1 MDHLDTTLQKNNME
15 NQKNLF
21 LAIVI
26 SMAIIFGFQLLVPQP
41 ERVPVSEDQTV
52 EQSSVDLNIQNT
64 NSQIIV
70 NRNEVISSSGRVS
83 FDNGKIKGSIN
94 LEGGIID
101 DLVLEEF
108 RETLDPTSD
117 LIEFLNPLGSQD
129 AYYLDTGWVS
139 SDNTLE
145 LPNNKSIWKTDKTS
159 MGIDD
164 PVKLFWSNSQGITFE
179 KIISLDEN
187 YLFNVDQR
195 VINNSDKSF
204 DLFPFGL
211 SKRQGIPDMQNFF
224 ILHEGPISITDS
236 VLEEYDYDDLKE
248 KRKIKHTSVGG
259 WIGITDKYWQT
270 AIIPNQNEPITQTY
284 SYSFAENV
292 DNFQTDIVGEKIAV
306 SNGASI
312 SHNFKLFAGPKIV
325 SVIDTYMEEYGIQEF
340 DRSVD
345 FGWFYFL
352 TKPIFNV
359 LQFVFGYVGNFGWS
373 IIVFTIL
380 MRICFFPL
388 AQQSFKSMA
397 KMKKLGPELQRLK
410 EQYGDDRA
418 GMQKEMMA
426 LYKREKANP
435 IAGCLPILLQIPVFF
450 SLYKVLFVTIEMRHA
465 PFIGWIHDLSA
476 PDPLGLLTLFGF
488 VDWNVP
494 GIFQLFNIG
503 IWPILM
509 GISMFLQQKLNPAP
523 VDKMQA
529 KIFMF
534 LPIVFTF
541 VLGGFAAGL
550 VIYWTTNNV
559 LSMAQQYVIQ
569 RKIINS

>member
-1 MDHLDTTLQKNNME
+1 ME

-41 ERVPVSEDQTV
+41 EKAPISEEQTFEENSV
-52 EQSSVDLNIQNT
+52 ELSIQNT
-64 NSQIIV
+64 NTQIVV
-70 NRNEVISSSGRVS
+70 NRDEVISSSGRVV

-94 LEGGIID
+94 LEGGFID

-159 MGIDD
+159 MGVDD
-164 PVKLFWSNSQGITFE
+164 PVKLFWTNSQGITFE

-195 VINNSDKSF
+195 VINNSDRSF

-211 SKRQGIPDMQNFF
+211 SKRQGIPEMQNFF
-224 ILHEGPISITDS
+224 ILHEGPISITDG

-248 KRKIKHTSVGG
+248 NKKIKHTSIGG

-270 AIIPNQNEPITQTY
+270 AIIPNQNEPIHQTY

-373 IIVFTIL
+373 IIAFTIL

-397 KMKKLGPELQRLK
+397 KMKKLGPEMQRLK

-450 SLYKVLFVTIEMRHA
+450 ALYKVLFVTIEMRHA

-476 PDPLGLLTLFGF
+476 PDPLGLLTAFGF
-488 VDWNVP
+488 FDWNVP
-494 GIFQLFNIG
+494 GILQLFNIG

-569 RKIINS
+569 RKIIKS

>member
-1 MDHLDTTLQKNNME
+1 ME

-21 LAIVI
+21 LAIII

-41 ERVPVSEDQTV
+41 ERVPVTEETNTQESVSLDIQGTTSTILLDRNQVLEETV
-52 EQSSVDLNIQNT
+52 
-64 NSQIIV
+64 
-70 NRNEVISSSGRVS
+70 RVT
-83 FDNGKIKGSIN
+83 FDNSKIKGSIN

-101 DLVLEEF
+101 DLVLEEY

-117 LIEFLNPLGSQD
+117 FIGFLNPLGSED

-139 SDNTLE
+139 PDSSIE
-145 LPNNKSIWKTDKTS
+145 LPNNKSKWTADKS
-159 MGIDD
+159 SIGIND
-164 PVKLFWSNSQGITFE
+164 PVKITWTNTQNITFE
-179 KIISLDEN
+179 KIITLDEH
-187 YLFNVDQR
+187 YLFSVDQR

-204 DLFPFGL
+204 DLYPFGL
-211 SKRQGIPDMQNFF
+211 SKRQGLPEMQNFF
-224 ILHEGPISITDS
+224 ILHEGPLSVTEG

-248 KRKIKHTSVGG
+248 KQKIKLNSVGG
-259 WIGITDKYWQT
+259 WIGMTDKYWQT
-270 AIIPNQNEPITQTY
+270 TIIPNQNEPVQQTY
-284 SYSFAENV
+284 SYSFVENI
-292 DNFQTDIVGEKIAV
+292 DNFQTDLVGAKIVVG
-306 SNGASI
+306 SGDNI
-312 SHNFKLFAGPKIV
+312 SHNLKLFAGPKIV
-325 SVIDTYMEEYGIQEF
+325 SVIEQYMDEYGVQEF

-352 TKPIFNV
+352 TKPIFHV
-359 LQFVFGYVGNFGWS
+359 LEFIFGYVGNFGWA
-373 IIVFTIL
+373 IIIFTIL

-450 SLYKVLFVTIEMRHA
+450 ALYKVLFVTIEMRHA

-494 GIFQLFNIG
+494 GILQLFNIG

>member
-1 MDHLDTTLQKNNME
+1 ME

-41 ERVPVSEDQTV
+41 ERAPISEEQTFEENSV
-52 EQSSVDLNIQNT
+52 ELSIQNT
-64 NSQIIV
+64 NTQIVI
-70 NRNEVISSSGRVS
+70 NRDEVISSSGRVS
-83 FDNGKIKGSIN
+83 FNNGKIKGSIN

-139 SDNTLE
+139 SDSTLE

-159 MGIDD
+159 MGVDD
-164 PVKLFWSNSQGITFE
+164 PVKLFWTNSQGITFE

-211 SKRQGIPDMQNFF
+211 SKRQGIPEMQNFF

-248 KRKIKHTSVGG
+248 NKKIKHTSIGG

-270 AIIPNQNEPITQTY
+270 AIIPNQNEPIHQTY

-373 IIVFTIL
+373 IIAFTIL

-397 KMKKLGPELQRLK
+397 KMKKLGPEMQRLK

-450 SLYKVLFVTIEMRHA
+450 ALYKVLFVTIEMRHA

-476 PDPLGLLTLFGF
+476 PDPLGLLTAFGF
-488 VDWNVP
+488 FDWNVP
-494 GIFQLFNIG
+494 GILQLFNIG

-569 RKIINS
+569 RKIIKS

>member
-1 MDHLDTTLQKNNME
+1 ME

-21 LAIVI
+21 LAIII

-41 ERVPVSEDQTV
+41 ERAPVTEDNNAQESVSLDIQSTSSTLLLDR
-52 EQSSVDLNIQNT
+52 EQVLEETIRIT
-64 NSQIIV
+64 
-70 NRNEVISSSGRVS
+70 
-83 FDNGKIKGSIN
+83 FDNSKIKGSIN

-101 DLVLEEF
+101 DLVLEEY

-117 LIEFLNPLGSQD
+117 FITYLNPLGSQD

-139 SDNTLE
+139 PDSTIE
-145 LPNNKSIWKTDKTS
+145 LPNNKSVWKADKS
-159 MGIDD
+159 SIGIND
-164 PVKLFWSNSQGITFE
+164 PVKLTWQNSQNIIFE
-179 KIISLDEN
+179 KIITLDEH
-187 YLFNVDQR
+187 YLFSVDQR
-195 VINNSDKSF
+195 VINNSGKSF
-204 DLFPFGL
+204 DLYPFGL
-211 SKRQGIPDMQNFF
+211 SKRQGLPEMQNFF
-224 ILHEGPISITDS
+224 ILHEGPLSVTDG
-236 VLEEYDYDDLKE
+236 VLEEYDYDDLKDQ
-248 KRKIKHTSVGG
+248 KKIKLNSVGG
-259 WIGITDKYWQT
+259 WIGMTDKYWQT
-270 AIIPNQNEPITQTY
+270 AIISDQNEPVQQTY
-284 SYSFAENV
+284 SYSFAENT
-292 DNFQTDIVGEKIAV
+292 DNFQTDLVGAKIVIGDGDNV
-306 SNGASI
+306 
-312 SHNFKLFAGPKIV
+312 SHNLKLFAGPKIV
-325 SVIDTYMEEYGIQEF
+325 QVIEQYMDEYGVQEF

-352 TKPIFNV
+352 TKPIFHV
-359 LQFVFGYVGNFGWS
+359 LEFIFGYVGNFGWS
-373 IIVFTIL
+373 IVIFTLL

-388 AQQSFKSMA
+388 AQASFKSMA

>member
-1 MDHLDTTLQKNNME
+1 ME

-21 LAIVI
+21 LAIII

-41 ERVPVSEDQTV
+41 ERAPVTEDNNAQESVSLDIQSTSSALLLDR
-52 EQSSVDLNIQNT
+52 EQVLEETI
-64 NSQIIV
+64 
-70 NRNEVISSSGRVS
+70 RVT
-83 FDNGKIKGSIN
+83 FDNSKIKGSIN

-101 DLVLEEF
+101 DLVLEEY

-117 LIEFLNPLGSQD
+117 FITYLNPLGSQD

-139 SDNTLE
+139 PDSTIE
-145 LPNNKSIWKTDKTS
+145 LPNNKSVWKADKS
-159 MGIDD
+159 SIGIND
-164 PVKLFWSNSQGITFE
+164 PVKLTWQNSQNIIFE
-179 KIISLDEN
+179 KIITLDEH
-187 YLFNVDQR
+187 YLFSVDQR
-195 VINNSDKSF
+195 VINNSGKSF
-204 DLFPFGL
+204 DLYPFGL
-211 SKRQGIPDMQNFF
+211 SKRQGIPQMENFF
-224 ILHEGPISITDS
+224 ILHEGPLSITDS
-236 VLEEYDYDDLKE
+236 VLKEYDYDDLKDQ
-248 KRKIKHTSVGG
+248 KKIKLNSVGG
-259 WIGITDKYWQT
+259 WIGMTDKYWQT
-270 AIIPNQNEPITQTY
+270 AIISDQNEPVQQTY
-284 SYSFAENV
+284 SYSFAENT
-292 DNFQTDIVGEKIAV
+292 DNFQTDLVGAKIVIGDGDNV
-306 SNGASI
+306 
-312 SHNFKLFAGPKIV
+312 SHNLKLFAGPKIV
-325 SVIDTYMEEYGIQEF
+325 QVIEQYMDEYGVQEF

-352 TKPIFNV
+352 TKPIFHV
-359 LQFVFGYVGNFGWS
+359 LEFIFGYVGNFGWS
-373 IIVFTIL
+373 IVIFTLL

-388 AQQSFKSMA
+388 AQASFKSMA

>member
-1 MDHLDTTLQKNNME
+1 ME

-21 LAIVI
+21 LAIII

-41 ERVPVSEDQTV
+41 ERAPVTEDANTQDSV
-52 EQSSVDLNIQNT
+52 SLDIQSATSAILLDRDQVLEETI
-64 NSQIIV
+64 
-70 NRNEVISSSGRVS
+70 RVK
-83 FDNGKIKGSIN
+83 FDNSKIKGSIN

-101 DLVLEEF
+101 DLVLEEY

-117 LIEFLNPLGSQD
+117 FITYLNPLGSQD

-139 SDNTLE
+139 PDSAIE
-145 LPNNKSIWKTDKTS
+145 LPNNKSVWKADKS
-159 MGIDD
+159 SIGMND
-164 PVKLFWSNSQGITFE
+164 PVKLTWQNSQNITFE
-179 KIISLDEN
+179 KIITLDEH
-187 YLFNVDQR
+187 YLFSVDQR
-195 VINNSDKSF
+195 VINNSGKSF
-204 DLFPFGL
+204 DLYPFGL
-211 SKRQGIPDMQNFF
+211 SKRQGIPEMENFF
-224 ILHEGPISITDS
+224 ILHEGPLSITDS
-236 VLEEYDYDDLKE
+236 VLKEYDYDDLKD
-248 KRKIKHTSVGG
+248 KKKIKLNSVGG
-259 WIGITDKYWQT
+259 WIGMTDKYWQT
-270 AIIPNQNEPITQTY
+270 AIISDQNEPIQQTY
-284 SYSFAENV
+284 SYSYVENT
-292 DNFQTDIVGEKIAV
+292 DNFQTDLVGTKIVVGEGD
-306 SNGASI
+306 NI
-312 SHNFKLFAGPKIV
+312 SHNLKLFAGPKIV
-325 SVIDTYMEEYGIQEF
+325 SVIDQYMDEYGVQEF

-352 TKPIFNV
+352 TKPIFHV
-359 LQFVFGYVGNFGWS
+359 LEFIFGYVGNFGWA
-373 IIVFTIL
+373 IIIFTLL

-450 SLYKVLFVTIEMRHA
+450 ALYKVLFVTIEMRHA
-465 PFIGWIHDLSA
+465 PFIGWISDLSA

-494 GIFQLFNIG
+494 GILQLFNIG

>member
-1 MDHLDTTLQKNNME
+1 ME

-21 LAIVI
+21 LAIII

-41 ERVPVSEDQTV
+41 ERAPATEENNAQETVSLDIQGTTSAILLDRDQVLEETV
-52 EQSSVDLNIQNT
+52 
-64 NSQIIV
+64 
-70 NRNEVISSSGRVS
+70 RVT
-83 FDNGKIKGSIN
+83 FDNSKIKGSIN
-94 LEGGIID
+94 LEGGFID
-101 DLVLEEF
+101 DLVLEEY
-108 RETLDPTSD
+108 RENLDPTSD
-117 LIEFLNPLGSQD
+117 FIGFLNPLGSED

-139 SDNTLE
+139 PDSSIE
-145 LPNNKSIWKTDKTS
+145 LPDNKSKWTADKS
-159 MGIDD
+159 AIGIND
-164 PVKLFWSNSQGITFE
+164 PVKITWTNSQNITFE
-179 KIISLDEN
+179 KIITLDEH
-187 YLFNVDQR
+187 YLFSVDQR

-204 DLFPFGL
+204 DLYPFGL
-211 SKRQGIPDMQNFF
+211 SKRQGLPEMQNFF
-224 ILHEGPISITDS
+224 ILHEGPLSVTDG

-248 KRKIKHTSVGG
+248 KQKIKLNSVGG
-259 WIGITDKYWQT
+259 WIGMTDKYWQT
-270 AIIPNQNEPITQTY
+270 AIIPNQNEPIQQTY
-284 SYSFAENV
+284 SYSFVENI
-292 DNFQTDIVGEKIAV
+292 DNFQTDLVGAKIVVG
-306 SNGASI
+306 NGDNI
-312 SHNFKLFAGPKIV
+312 SHNLKLFAGPKIV
-325 SVIDTYMEEYGIQEF
+325 SVIEQYMDEYGVQEF

-352 TKPIFNV
+352 TKPIFHV
-359 LQFVFGYVGNFGWS
+359 LEFIFGYVGNFGWA
-373 IIVFTIL
+373 IVIFTLL

-388 AQQSFKSMA
+388 AQASFKSMA

-488 VDWNVP
+488 VDWSVP
-494 GIFQLFNIG
+494 GILQLFNIG

>member
-1 MDHLDTTLQKNNME
+1 ME

-21 LAIVI
+21 LAIII

-41 ERVPVSEDQTV
+41 ERAPATEENNAQETVSLDIQGTTSAILLDRNQVLEETV
-52 EQSSVDLNIQNT
+52 
-64 NSQIIV
+64 
-70 NRNEVISSSGRVS
+70 RVI
-83 FDNGKIKGSIN
+83 FDNSKIKGSIN
-94 LEGGIID
+94 LEGGFID
-101 DLVLEEF
+101 DLVLEEY
-108 RETLDPTSD
+108 RENLDPTSEF
-117 LIEFLNPLGSQD
+117 IGFLNPLGSED

-139 SDNTLE
+139 PDSSIE
-145 LPNNKSIWKTDKTS
+145 LPNNKSKWTADKS
-159 MGIDD
+159 SIGIND
-164 PVKLFWSNSQGITFE
+164 PVKITWTNSQNITFE
-179 KIISLDEN
+179 KIITLDEH
-187 YLFNVDQR
+187 YLFSVDQR

-204 DLFPFGL
+204 DLYPFGL
-211 SKRQGIPDMQNFF
+211 SKRQGLPEMQNFF
-224 ILHEGPISITDS
+224 ILHEGPLSVTDG

-248 KRKIKHTSVGG
+248 KQKIKLNSVGG
-259 WIGITDKYWQT
+259 WIGMTDKYWQT
-270 AIIPNQNEPITQTY
+270 AIIPNQNEPIQQTY
-284 SYSFAENV
+284 SYSFVENI
-292 DNFQTDIVGEKIAV
+292 DNFQTDLVGAKIVVG
-306 SNGASI
+306 NGDNI
-312 SHNFKLFAGPKIV
+312 SHNLKLFAGPKIV
-325 SVIDTYMEEYGIQEF
+325 SVIEQYMDEYGVQEF

-352 TKPIFNV
+352 TKPIFHV
-359 LQFVFGYVGNFGWS
+359 LEFIFGYVGNFGWA
-373 IIVFTIL
+373 IVIFTLL

-388 AQQSFKSMA
+388 AQASFKSMA

-488 VDWNVP
+488 VDWSVP
-494 GIFQLFNIG
+494 GILQLFNIG

>member
-1 MDHLDTTLQKNNME
+1 ME

-21 LAIVI
+21 LAIII
-26 SMAIIFGFQLLVPQP
+26 SMAIIFGFQLLIPKP
-41 ERVPVSEDQTV
+41 EKAPVSEEQTF
-52 EQSSVDLNIQNT
+52 EESSVDLNIQNT
-64 NSQIIV
+64 NTQIII
-70 NRNEVISSSGRVS
+70 NRDEVISSSGRVF

-94 LEGGIID
+94 LEGGFID

-108 RETLDPTSD
+108 RETLDPKSD

-129 AYYLDTGWVS
+129 TYYLDTGWVS
-139 SDNTLE
+139 SDSTLE
-145 LPNNKSIWKTDKTS
+145 LPDNKSIWKTNKTS
-159 MGIDD
+159 ISADD
-164 PVKLFWSNSQGITFE
+164 SVKLFWANSQGITFE
-179 KIISLDEN
+179 KVISLDEN

-195 VINNSDKSF
+195 VINNSEKSF

-211 SKRQGIPDMQNFF
+211 SKRQGIPEMQNFF
-224 ILHEGPISITDS
+224 ILHEGPISITNG

-248 KRKIKHTSVGG
+248 NKKIKHTSIGG

-270 AIIPNQNEPITQTY
+270 AIIPNQNEPIHQTY

-373 IIVFTIL
+373 IIAFTIL

-397 KMKKLGPELQRLK
+397 KMKKLGPEMQRLK
-410 EQYGDDRA
+410 EQYGDDKA
-418 GMQKEMMA
+418 GLQKEMMA
-426 LYKREKANP
+426 LYKKEKANP

-450 SLYKVLFVTIEMRHA
+450 ALYKVLFVTIEMRHA

-476 PDPLGLLTLFGF
+476 PDPLGLLTAFGF
-488 VDWNVP
+488 FDWNVP
-494 GIFQLFNIG
+494 GILQLFNIG

-569 RKIINS
+569 RKIIKS

>member
-1 MDHLDTTLQKNNME
+1 ME

-21 LAIVI
+21 LAIII

-41 ERVPVSEDQTV
+41 EKTPITEENNAQDLVSLD
-52 EQSSVDLNIQNT
+52 IQNT
-64 NSQIIV
+64 
-70 NRNEVISSSGRVS
+70 SSNILLDRDQVLEDTIRVT
-83 FDNGKIKGSIN
+83 FDNSKIKGSIN

-101 DLVLEEF
+101 DLILEEY

-117 LIEFLNPLGSQD
+117 FITYLNPLGSQD

-139 SDNTLE
+139 PDSTIE
-145 LPNNKSIWKTDKTS
+145 LPNNKSVWKADKS
-159 MGIDD
+159 SIGIND
-164 PVKLFWSNSQGITFE
+164 PVKLTWQNSQNITFE
-179 KIISLDEN
+179 KIITLDKH
-187 YLFNVDQR
+187 YLFSVDQR
-195 VINNSDKSF
+195 VINNSGKSF
-204 DLFPFGL
+204 DLYPFGL
-211 SKRQGIPDMQNFF
+211 SKRQGLPEMQNFF
-224 ILHEGPISITDS
+224 ILHEGPLSVTDG
-236 VLEEYDYDDLKE
+236 VLEEYDYDDLKDQ
-248 KRKIKHTSVGG
+248 KKIKLNSVGG
-259 WIGITDKYWQT
+259 WIGMTDKYWQT
-270 AIIPNQNEPITQTY
+270 AIISDQNEPVQQTY
-284 SYSFAENV
+284 SYSFAENT
-292 DNFQTDIVGEKIAV
+292 DNFQTDLVGAKIVIGDGDNV
-306 SNGASI
+306 
-312 SHNFKLFAGPKIV
+312 SHNLKLFAGPKIV
-325 SVIDTYMEEYGIQEF
+325 QVIEQYMDEYGVQEF

-352 TKPIFNV
+352 TKPIFHV
-359 LQFVFGYVGNFGWS
+359 LEFIFGYVGNFGWS
-373 IIVFTIL
+373 IVIFTLL

-388 AQQSFKSMA
+388 AQASFKSMA

>member
-1 MDHLDTTLQKNNME
+1 ME

-21 LAIVI
+21 LAIII

-41 ERVPVSEDQTV
+41 ERVPVTEETNTQESVSLDIQGTTSAILLDRNQVLEETV
-52 EQSSVDLNIQNT
+52 
-64 NSQIIV
+64 
-70 NRNEVISSSGRVS
+70 RVT
-83 FDNGKIKGSIN
+83 FDNSKIKGSIN

-101 DLVLEEF
+101 DLVLEEY

-117 LIEFLNPLGSQD
+117 FIGFLNPLGSED

-139 SDNTLE
+139 PDSSIE
-145 LPNNKSIWKTDKTS
+145 LPNNKSKWTADKS
-159 MGIDD
+159 SIGIND
-164 PVKLFWSNSQGITFE
+164 PVKITWTNTQNITFE
-179 KIISLDEN
+179 KIITLDEH
-187 YLFNVDQR
+187 YLFSIDQR

-204 DLFPFGL
+204 DLYPFGL
-211 SKRQGIPDMQNFF
+211 SKRQGLPEMQNFF
-224 ILHEGPISITDS
+224 ILHEGPLSVTEG
-236 VLEEYDYDDLKE
+236 VLEEYDYDDLKD
-248 KRKIKHTSVGG
+248 KQKIKLNSVGG
-259 WIGITDKYWQT
+259 WIGMTDKYWQT
-270 AIIPNQNEPITQTY
+270 TIIPNQNEPVQQTY
-284 SYSFAENV
+284 SYSFVENI
-292 DNFQTDIVGEKIAV
+292 DNFQTDLVGAKIVVG
-306 SNGASI
+306 SGDNI
-312 SHNFKLFAGPKIV
+312 SHNLKLFAGPKIV
-325 SVIDTYMEEYGIQEF
+325 SVIEQYMDEYGVQEF

-352 TKPIFNV
+352 TKPIFHV
-359 LQFVFGYVGNFGWS
+359 LEFIFGYVGNFGWA
-373 IIVFTIL
+373 IIIFTIL

-450 SLYKVLFVTIEMRHA
+450 ALYKVLFVTIEMRHA

-494 GIFQLFNIG
+494 GILQLFNIG

>member
-1 MDHLDTTLQKNNME
+1 ME

-41 ERVPVSEDQTV
+41 ERAPISEEQTFEENSV
-52 EQSSVDLNIQNT
+52 ELSIQNT
-64 NSQIIV
+64 NTQIVI
-70 NRNEVISSSGRVS
+70 NRDEVISSSGRVI

-94 LEGGIID
+94 LEGGFID

-139 SDNTLE
+139 SDSTLE

-159 MGIDD
+159 MGVDD
-164 PVKLFWSNSQGITFE
+164 PVKLFWTNSQGITFE

-195 VINNSDKSF
+195 VINNSDRSF

-211 SKRQGIPDMQNFF
+211 SKRQGIPEMQNFF
-224 ILHEGPISITDS
+224 ILHEGPISITDG

-248 KRKIKHTSVGG
+248 NKKIKHTSIGG

-270 AIIPNQNEPITQTY
+270 AIIPNQNEPIHQTY

-325 SVIDTYMEEYGIQEF
+325 SVIDTYMEEYSIQEF

-373 IIVFTIL
+373 IIAFTIL

-397 KMKKLGPELQRLK
+397 KMKKLGPEMQRLK

-450 SLYKVLFVTIEMRHA
+450 ALYKVLFVTIEMRHA

-476 PDPLGLLTLFGF
+476 PDPLGLLTAFGF
-488 VDWNVP
+488 FDWNVP
-494 GIFQLFNIG
+494 GILQLFNIG

-569 RKIINS
+569 RKIIKS

>member
-1 MDHLDTTLQKNNME
+1 ME

-41 ERVPVSEDQTV
+41 ERAPISEEQTFEENSV
-52 EQSSVDLNIQNT
+52 ELSIQNT
-64 NSQIIV
+64 NTQIVI
-70 NRNEVISSSGRVS
+70 NRDEVISSSGRVI

-94 LEGGIID
+94 LEGGFID

-139 SDNTLE
+139 SDSTLE
-145 LPNNKSIWKTDKTS
+145 LPNNKSIWKTNKTS
-159 MGIDD
+159 MGVDD
-164 PVKLFWSNSQGITFE
+164 PVKLFWTNSQGITFE

-195 VINNSDKSF
+195 VVNNSDKSF

-211 SKRQGIPDMQNFF
+211 SKRQGIPEMQNFF
-224 ILHEGPISITDS
+224 ILHEGPISITDG

-248 KRKIKHTSVGG
+248 NKKIKHTSIGG

-270 AIIPNQNEPITQTY
+270 AIIPNQNEPIHQTY

-373 IIVFTIL
+373 IIAFTIL

-397 KMKKLGPELQRLK
+397 KMKKLGPEMQRLK

-450 SLYKVLFVTIEMRHA
+450 ALYKVLFVTIEMRHA

-476 PDPLGLLTLFGF
+476 PDPLGLLTAFGF
-488 VDWNVP
+488 FDWNVP
-494 GIFQLFNIG
+494 GILQLFNIG

-569 RKIINS
+569 RKIIKS

>member
-1 MDHLDTTLQKNNME
+1 ME

-21 LAIVI
+21 LAIII

-41 ERVPVSEDQTV
+41 ERVPVPEETNTQESVSLDIQSTTSAILLDRKQVLEETV
-52 EQSSVDLNIQNT
+52 
-64 NSQIIV
+64 
-70 NRNEVISSSGRVS
+70 RVT
-83 FDNGKIKGSIN
+83 FDNSKINGSIN
-94 LEGGIID
+94 LEGGFID
-101 DLVLEEF
+101 DLILEEY

-117 LIEFLNPLGSQD
+117 FIGFLNPLGSED

-139 SDNTLE
+139 PDSSIE
-145 LPNNKSIWKTDKTS
+145 LPNNKSKWTANKSVI
-159 MGIDD
+159 GIND
-164 PVKLFWSNSQGITFE
+164 PVKITWTNSQNITFE
-179 KIISLDEN
+179 KIITLDEH

-204 DLFPFGL
+204 DLYPFGL
-211 SKRQGIPDMQNFF
+211 SKRQGLPEMQNFF
-224 ILHEGPISITDS
+224 ILHEGPLSVTDG

-248 KRKIKHTSVGG
+248 KQKIKLNSVGG
-259 WIGITDKYWQT
+259 WIGMTDKYWQT
-270 AIIPNQNEPITQTY
+270 AIIPNQNEPIQQTY
-284 SYSFAENV
+284 SYSFVENI
-292 DNFQTDIVGEKIAV
+292 DNFQTDLVGAKIVVG
-306 SNGASI
+306 NGDNI
-312 SHNFKLFAGPKIV
+312 SHNLKLFAGPKIV
-325 SVIDTYMEEYGIQEF
+325 GVIEQYMDEYGVQEF

-352 TKPIFNV
+352 TKPIFHV
-359 LQFVFGYVGNFGWS
+359 LEFIFGYVGNFGWA
-373 IIVFTIL
+373 IIIFTIL

-450 SLYKVLFVTIEMRHA
+450 ALYKVLFVTIEMRHA

-488 VDWNVP
+488 VDWSVP
-494 GIFQLFNIG
+494 GILQLFNIG

>member
-1 MDHLDTTLQKNNME
+1 ME

-41 ERVPVSEDQTV
+41 EKAPISEEQTFEENSV
-52 EQSSVDLNIQNT
+52 ELSIQNT
-64 NSQIIV
+64 NTQIVI
-70 NRNEVISSSGRVS
+70 NRDEVISSSGRVI

-94 LEGGIID
+94 LEGGFID
-101 DLVLEEF
+101 DLILEEF

-139 SDNTLE
+139 SDSTLE
-145 LPNNKSIWKTDKTS
+145 LPNNKSIWKTDKNS
-159 MGIDD
+159 MGVDD
-164 PVKLFWSNSQGITFE
+164 PVKLFWTNSQGITFE

-195 VINNSDKSF
+195 VINNTDRSF

-211 SKRQGIPDMQNFF
+211 SKRQGIPEMQNFF
-224 ILHEGPISITDS
+224 ILHEGPISITDG

-248 KRKIKHTSVGG
+248 NKKIKHTSIGG

-270 AIIPNQNEPITQTY
+270 AIIPNQNEPIHQTY

-373 IIVFTIL
+373 IIAFTIL

-397 KMKKLGPELQRLK
+397 KMKKLGPEMQRLK

-450 SLYKVLFVTIEMRHA
+450 ALYKVLFVTIEMRHA

-476 PDPLGLLTLFGF
+476 PDPLGLLTAFGF
-488 VDWNVP
+488 FDWNVP
-494 GIFQLFNIG
+494 GILQLFNIG

-569 RKIINS
+569 RKIIKS

>member
-1 MDHLDTTLQKNNME
+1 M
-15 NQKNLF
+15 
-21 LAIVI
+21 
-26 SMAIIFGFQLLVPQP
+26 
-41 ERVPVSEDQTV
+41 
-52 EQSSVDLNIQNT
+52 
-64 NSQIIV
+64 
-70 NRNEVISSSGRVS
+70 
-83 FDNGKIKGSIN
+83 
-94 LEGGIID
+94 
-101 DLVLEEF
+101 
-108 RETLDPTSD
+108 
-117 LIEFLNPLGSQD
+117 
-129 AYYLDTGWVS
+129 
-139 SDNTLE
+139 
-145 LPNNKSIWKTDKTS
+145 
-159 MGIDD
+159 
-164 PVKLFWSNSQGITFE
+164 
-179 KIISLDEN
+179 SLDEE

-195 VINNSDKSF
+195 VINNSKKSF
-204 DLFPFGL
+204 DLFPYGL

-224 ILHEGPISITDS
+224 ILHEGPLSITDS
-236 VLEEYDYDDLKE
+236 VLEEFDYDDLKD
-248 KRKIKHTSVGG
+248 KKKIKLTSIGG
-259 WIGITDKYWQT
+259 WIGMTDKYWQT
-270 AIIPNQNEPITQTY
+270 AIIADQKEPIQQTY
-284 SYSFAENV
+284 SYSFVENT
-292 DNFQTDIVGEKIAV
+292 DNFQTDLVGDKITI
-306 SNGASI
+306 SEGSSI
-312 SHNFKLFAGPKIV
+312 SHNLKLFAGPKIV
-325 SVIDTYMEEYGIQEF
+325 SVIDRYMEEYGVLEF

-359 LQFVFGYVGNFGWS
+359 LQFIFGYVGNFGWS
-373 IIVFTIL
+373 IILFTFL

-397 KMKKLGPELQRLK
+397 KMKKLGPEMQRLK
-410 EQYGDDRA
+410 EQYGDDKA

-450 SLYKVLFVTIEMRHA
+450 ALYKVLFVTIEMRHA

-494 GIFQLFNIG
+494 GILQLLNIG

-569 RKIINS
+569 RKIIKS

>member
-1 MDHLDTTLQKNNME
+1 ME

-41 ERVPVSEDQTV
+41 ERAPISEEQTFEENSV
-52 EQSSVDLNIQNT
+52 ELSIQNT
-64 NSQIIV
+64 NTQIVI
-70 NRNEVISSSGRVS
+70 NRDEVISSSGRVI

-94 LEGGIID
+94 LEGGFID

-159 MGIDD
+159 MGVDD
-164 PVKLFWSNSQGITFE
+164 PVKLFWTNSQGITFE

-195 VINNSDKSF
+195 VINNSDRSF

-211 SKRQGIPDMQNFF
+211 SKRQGIPEMQNFF
-224 ILHEGPISITDS
+224 ILHEGPISITDG

-248 KRKIKHTSVGG
+248 NKKIKHTSIGG

-270 AIIPNQNEPITQTY
+270 AIIPNQNEPIHQTY

-373 IIVFTIL
+373 IIAFTIL

-397 KMKKLGPELQRLK
+397 KMKKLGPEMQRLK

-450 SLYKVLFVTIEMRHA
+450 ALYKVLFVTIEMRHA

-476 PDPLGLLTLFGF
+476 PDPLGLLTAFGF
-488 VDWNVP
+488 FDWNVP
-494 GIFQLFNIG
+494 GILQLFNIG

-569 RKIINS
+569 RKIIKS

>member
-1 MDHLDTTLQKNNME
+1 ME

-21 LAIVI
+21 LAIII

-41 ERVPVSEDQTV
+41 ERAPVTE
-52 EQSSVDLNIQNT
+52 ET
-64 NSQIIV
+64 NSQESVSLDIQGTTSTILLD
-70 NRNEVISSSGRVS
+70 RNQVLEETVRVT
-83 FDNGKIKGSIN
+83 FDNSKIKGSIN
-94 LEGGIID
+94 LEGGFID
-101 DLVLEEF
+101 DLVLVEY
-108 RETLDPTSD
+108 RETLDPTSNF
-117 LIEFLNPLGSQD
+117 IGFLNPLGSED

-139 SDNTLE
+139 PDSSIE
-145 LPNNKSIWKTDKTS
+145 LPNNKSKWTADKS
-159 MGIDD
+159 SIGIDD
-164 PVKLFWSNSQGITFE
+164 PVKITWTNSQNITFE
-179 KIISLDEN
+179 KIITLDEH
-187 YLFNVDQR
+187 YLFSVDQR

-204 DLFPFGL
+204 DLYPFGL
-211 SKRQGIPDMQNFF
+211 SKRQGLPEMQNFF
-224 ILHEGPISITDS
+224 ILHEGPLSITDS

-248 KRKIKHTSVGG
+248 KQKIKLNSVGG
-259 WIGITDKYWQT
+259 WIGMTDKYWQT
-270 AIIPNQNEPITQTY
+270 TIIPNQNEPIQQTY
-284 SYSFAENV
+284 SYSFVENI
-292 DNFQTDIVGEKIAV
+292 DNFQTDLVGAKIVVG
-306 SNGASI
+306 NGDNI
-312 SHNFKLFAGPKIV
+312 SHNLKLFAGPKIV
-325 SVIDTYMEEYGIQEF
+325 GVIEQYMDEYGVQEF

-352 TKPIFNV
+352 TKPIFHV
-359 LQFVFGYVGNFGWS
+359 LEFIFGYVGNFGWA
-373 IIVFTIL
+373 IIIFTIL

-388 AQQSFKSMA
+388 AHQSFKSMA
-397 KMKKLGPELQRLK
+397 KMKKLTPEIQRLK

-450 SLYKVLFVTIEMRHA
+450 ALYKVLFVTIEMRHA

-494 GIFQLFNIG
+494 GILQLFNIG

>member
-1 MDHLDTTLQKNNME
+1 ME

-21 LAIVI
+21 LAIII

-41 ERVPVSEDQTV
+41 ERAPVTEDNNAQESVSLDIQSTSSALLLDR
-52 EQSSVDLNIQNT
+52 EQVLEETI
-64 NSQIIV
+64 
-70 NRNEVISSSGRVS
+70 RVT
-83 FDNGKIKGSIN
+83 FDNSKIKGSIN

-101 DLVLEEF
+101 DLVLEEY

-117 LIEFLNPLGSQD
+117 FITYLNPLGSQD

-139 SDNTLE
+139 PDSTIE
-145 LPNNKSIWKTDKTS
+145 LPNNKSVWKADKS
-159 MGIDD
+159 SIGIND
-164 PVKLFWSNSQGITFE
+164 PVKLTWQNSQNIIFE
-179 KIISLDEN
+179 KIITLDEH
-187 YLFNVDQR
+187 YLFSVDQR
-195 VINNSDKSF
+195 VINNSGKSF
-204 DLFPFGL
+204 DLYPFGL
-211 SKRQGIPDMQNFF
+211 SKRQGIPQMENFF
-224 ILHEGPISITDS
+224 ILHEGPLSVTDS
-236 VLEEYDYDDLKE
+236 VLKEYDYDDLKDQ
-248 KRKIKHTSVGG
+248 KKIKLNSVGG
-259 WIGITDKYWQT
+259 WIGMTDKYWQT
-270 AIIPNQNEPITQTY
+270 AIISDQNEPIQQTY
-284 SYSFAENV
+284 SYSFAENT
-292 DNFQTDIVGEKIAV
+292 DNFQTDLVGAKIVVGDGDNV
-306 SNGASI
+306 
-312 SHNFKLFAGPKIV
+312 SHNLKLFAGPKIV
-325 SVIDTYMEEYGIQEF
+325 QVIEQYMDEYGVQEF

-352 TKPIFNV
+352 TKPIFHV
-359 LQFVFGYVGNFGWS
+359 LEFIFGYVGNFGWS
-373 IIVFTIL
+373 IVIFTLL

-388 AQQSFKSMA
+388 AQASFKSMA

-494 GIFQLFNIG
+494 GILQLFNIG

>member
-1 MDHLDTTLQKNNME
+1 ME

-21 LAIVI
+21 LAIII

-41 ERVPVSEDQTV
+41 ERAPVSEDQTSD
-52 EQSSVDLNIQNT
+52 QSLVDLSLQG
-64 NSQIIV
+64 
-70 NRNEVISSSGRVS
+70 SSSGKIIDRSEVINNSGRVAFNNS
-83 FDNGKIKGSIN
+83 KIKGSIN
-94 LEGGIID
+94 LTGALID
-101 DLVLEEF
+101 DLILMEF
-108 RETLDPTSD
+108 QETLDPESK
-117 LIEFLNPLGSQD
+117 LIEFLNPLGSENS
-129 AYYLDTGWVS
+129 YYIDTGWVS
-139 SDNTLE
+139 SDSSIE
-145 LPNNKSIWKTDKTS
+145 LPSISSIWEANRNS
-159 MGIDD
+159 IGIND
-164 PVKLFWSNSQGITFE
+164 PVKLSWTNSQDITFE
-179 KIISLDEN
+179 KIVSLDED

-195 VINNSDKSF
+195 VINNSKKSF
-204 DLFPFGL
+204 DLFPYGL
-211 SKRQGIPDMQNFF
+211 SKRQGIPEMQNFF
-224 ILHEGPISITDS
+224 ILHEGPLSITDN
-236 VLEEYDYDDLKE
+236 VLEEFDYDDLKD
-248 KRKIKHTSVGG
+248 KKKIKLSSIGG
-259 WIGITDKYWQT
+259 WIGMTDKYWQT
-270 AIIPNQNEPITQTY
+270 AIIANQNEPIQQTY
-284 SYSFAENV
+284 SYSFVENT
-292 DNFQTDIVGEKIAV
+292 DNFQTDLVGEKITI
-306 SNGASI
+306 SEGSSI
-312 SHNFKLFAGPKIV
+312 SHNLKLFAGPKIV
-325 SVIDTYMEEYGIQEF
+325 SVIDKYMEEHGVLEF

-359 LQFVFGYVGNFGWS
+359 LQFIFSYVGNFGWS
-373 IIVFTIL
+373 IILFTFL

-397 KMKKLGPELQRLK
+397 KMKKLGPEMQRLK
-410 EQYGDDRA
+410 EQYGDDKA

-450 SLYKVLFVTIEMRHA
+450 ALYKVLFVTIEMRHA

-494 GIFQLFNIG
+494 GILQLLNIG

-569 RKIINS
+569 RKIIKS

>member
-1 MDHLDTTLQKNNME
+1 
-15 NQKNLF
+15 
-21 LAIVI
+21 
-26 SMAIIFGFQLLVPQP
+26 MAIIFGFQLLVPQP
-41 ERVPVSEDQTV
+41 ERAPISEEQTFEENSV
-52 EQSSVDLNIQNT
+52 ELSIQNT
-64 NSQIIV
+64 NTQIVV
-70 NRNEVISSSGRVS
+70 NRDEVISSSGRVV

-94 LEGGIID
+94 LEGGFID

-139 SDNTLE
+139 SDSTLE

-159 MGIDD
+159 MGVDD
-164 PVKLFWSNSQGITFE
+164 PVKLFWTNSQGITFE

-195 VINNSDKSF
+195 VINNSDRSF

-211 SKRQGIPDMQNFF
+211 SKRQGIPEMQNFF
-224 ILHEGPISITDS
+224 ILHEGPISITDG

-248 KRKIKHTSVGG
+248 NKKIKHTSIGG

-270 AIIPNQNEPITQTY
+270 AIIPNQNEPIHQTY

-373 IIVFTIL
+373 IIAFTIL

-397 KMKKLGPELQRLK
+397 KMKKLGPEMQRLK

-450 SLYKVLFVTIEMRHA
+450 ALYKVLFVTIEMRHA

-476 PDPLGLLTLFGF
+476 PDPLGLLTAFGF
-488 VDWNVP
+488 FDWNVP
-494 GIFQLFNIG
+494 GILQLFNIG

-569 RKIINS
+569 RKIIKS

>member
-1 MDHLDTTLQKNNME
+1 ME

-21 LAIVI
+21 LAIII

-41 ERVPVSEDQTV
+41 ERAPVTE
-52 EQSSVDLNIQNT
+52 NT
-64 NSQIIV
+64 NTQNSVSLDIQSATSAILLDRDQV
-70 NRNEVISSSGRVS
+70 LEETVRVT
-83 FDNGKIKGSIN
+83 FDNSKIKGSIN

-101 DLVLEEF
+101 DLVLEEY

-117 LIEFLNPLGSQD
+117 FITYLNPLGSQD

-139 SDNTLE
+139 PDSTIE
-145 LPNNKSIWKTDKTS
+145 LPNNKSIWKADKS
-159 MGIDD
+159 SIGIND
-164 PVKLFWSNSQGITFE
+164 PVKLSWQNSQNIIFE
-179 KIISLDEN
+179 KIITLDEH
-187 YLFNVDQR
+187 YLFSVDQR
-195 VINNSDKSF
+195 VINNSGKSF
-204 DLFPFGL
+204 DLYPFGL
-211 SKRQGIPDMQNFF
+211 SKRQGLPEMQNFF
-224 ILHEGPISITDS
+224 ILHEGPLSVTDG
-236 VLEEYDYDDLKE
+236 VLEEYDYDDLKDQ
-248 KRKIKHTSVGG
+248 KKIKLNSVGG
-259 WIGITDKYWQT
+259 WIGMTDKYWQT
-270 AIIPNQNEPITQTY
+270 AIISDQNEPIQQTY
-284 SYSFAENV
+284 SYSFAENT
-292 DNFQTDIVGEKIAV
+292 DNFQTDLVGAKIVVGDGDNV
-306 SNGASI
+306 
-312 SHNFKLFAGPKIV
+312 SHNLKLFAGPKIV
-325 SVIDTYMEEYGIQEF
+325 QVIEQYMDEYGVQEF

-352 TKPIFNV
+352 TKPIFHV
-359 LQFVFGYVGNFGWS
+359 LEFIFGYVGNFGWS
-373 IIVFTIL
+373 IVIFTLL

-388 AQQSFKSMA
+388 AQASFKSMA

>member
-1 MDHLDTTLQKNNME
+1 ME

-41 ERVPVSEDQTV
+41 ERAPISEEQTFEENSV
-52 EQSSVDLNIQNT
+52 ELSIQNT
-64 NSQIIV
+64 NTQIVV
-70 NRNEVISSSGRVS
+70 NRDEVISSSGRVV

-94 LEGGIID
+94 LEGGFID

-117 LIEFLNPLGSQD
+117 LNEFLNPLGSQD

-139 SDNTLE
+139 SDSTLE

-159 MGIDD
+159 MGVDD
-164 PVKLFWSNSQGITFE
+164 PVKLFWTNSQGITFE

-195 VINNSDKSF
+195 VINNSDRSF

-211 SKRQGIPDMQNFF
+211 SKRQGIPEMQNFF
-224 ILHEGPISITDS
+224 ILHEGPISITDG

-248 KRKIKHTSVGG
+248 NKKIKHTSIGG

-270 AIIPNQNEPITQTY
+270 AIIPNQNEPIHQTY

-373 IIVFTIL
+373 IIAFTIL

-397 KMKKLGPELQRLK
+397 KMKKLGPEMQRLK

-450 SLYKVLFVTIEMRHA
+450 ALYKVLFVTIEMRHA

-476 PDPLGLLTLFGF
+476 PDPLGLLTAFGF
-488 VDWNVP
+488 FDWNVP
-494 GIFQLFNIG
+494 GILQLFNIG

-569 RKIINS
+569 RKIIKS

>member
-1 MDHLDTTLQKNNME
+1 ME

-21 LAIVI
+21 LAIII

-41 ERVPVSEDQTV
+41 ERAPVTEDTNTQDSVSLDIQSATSAILLDRDQVLEETV
-52 EQSSVDLNIQNT
+52 
-64 NSQIIV
+64 
-70 NRNEVISSSGRVS
+70 RVT
-83 FDNGKIKGSIN
+83 FDNSKIKGSIN

-101 DLVLEEF
+101 DLVLEEY

-117 LIEFLNPLGSQD
+117 FITYLNPLGSQD

-139 SDNTLE
+139 PDSAIE
-145 LPNNKSIWKTDKTS
+145 LPNNKSVWKADKTS
-159 MGIDD
+159 IGMND
-164 PVKLFWSNSQGITFE
+164 PVKLTWQNSQNITFE
-179 KIISLDEN
+179 KIITLDEH
-187 YLFNVDQR
+187 YLFSVDQR
-195 VINNSDKSF
+195 VINNSGKSF
-204 DLFPFGL
+204 DLYPFGL
-211 SKRQGIPDMQNFF
+211 SKRQGIPEMENFF
-224 ILHEGPISITDS
+224 ILHEGPLSITDS
-236 VLEEYDYDDLKE
+236 VLKEYDYDDLKD
-248 KRKIKHTSVGG
+248 KKKIKLNSVGG
-259 WIGITDKYWQT
+259 WIGMTDKYWQT
-270 AIIPNQNEPITQTY
+270 AIISDQNEPIQQTY
-284 SYSFAENV
+284 SYSYVENT
-292 DNFQTDIVGEKIAV
+292 DNFQTDLVGTKIVVGEGD
-306 SNGASI
+306 NI
-312 SHNFKLFAGPKIV
+312 SHNLKLFAGPKIV
-325 SVIDTYMEEYGIQEF
+325 SVIDQYMDEYGVQEF

-352 TKPIFNV
+352 TKPIFHV
-359 LQFVFGYVGNFGWS
+359 LEFIFGYVGNFGWA
-373 IIVFTIL
+373 IIIFTLL

-450 SLYKVLFVTIEMRHA
+450 ALYKVLFVTIEMRHA
-465 PFIGWIHDLSA
+465 PFIGWISDLSA

-494 GIFQLFNIG
+494 GILQLFNIG